1 MKMFNRHSRR
11 AISPIVA
18 TVLIV
23 AVTLV
28 ASVAIAGFVFG
39 IFASQGNT
47 AQIAVTGTALKSTD
61 FTSVAGA
68 TARLF
73 SCLAAG
79 SSAITVTNTGSAG
92 AYVTGVSLNWAGQT
106 ATFSIIAAE
115 ASNAANLCNVGPAGT
130 TTATFKIQF
139 ATGQNVFGGANGVT
153 AAVGGSFTGTVTTSN
168 GAVLLYAGTFT
179 S

>member
-1 MKMFNRHSRR
+1 MTSMKMFNRHSRR

-47 AQIAVTGTALKSTD
+47 AQIAVTGTALKALD
-61 FTSVAGA
+61 FTSTGN
-68 TARLF
+68 TTPTRNF
-73 SCLAAG
+73 FCTG
-79 SSAITVTNTGSAG
+79 SGTSTITVTNTGSAG
-92 AYVTGVSLNWAGQT
+92 AYVTSVSLNWAGQS
-106 ATFSIIAAE
+106 ATFTDIADANP
-115 ASNAANLCNVGPAGT
+115 ASSCNVSPAGT
-130 TTATFKIQF
+130 TGATFTIRF
-139 ATGQNVFGGANGVT
+139 NTAGAFTTGGT
-153 AAVGGSFTGTVTTSN
+153 AASIGGSFTGTVTTSN

>member
-1 MKMFNRHSRR
+1 MKIFNRHGRR

-39 IFASQGNT
+39 IFASQGNS
-47 AQIAVTGTALKSTD
+47 AQIAVTGTALRAGD
-61 FTSVAGA
+61 FTSSGA
-68 TARLF
+68 TVNRLF
-73 SCLAAG
+73 ACVTAG
-79 SSAITVTNTGSAG
+79 TSTITVTNTGSAG
-92 AYVTGVSLNWAGQT
+92 AYVTALTLTWAGQT
-106 ATFSIIAAE
+106 ATFTDTADTQPATQC
-115 ASNAANLCNVGPAGT
+115 AVTPAGT
-130 TTATFKIQF
+130 ITAIFNIQF
-139 ATGQNVFGGANGVT
+139 AAGQSVFGNGGT
-153 AAVGGSFTGTVTTSN
+153 AASIGGSFTGTVTTSN